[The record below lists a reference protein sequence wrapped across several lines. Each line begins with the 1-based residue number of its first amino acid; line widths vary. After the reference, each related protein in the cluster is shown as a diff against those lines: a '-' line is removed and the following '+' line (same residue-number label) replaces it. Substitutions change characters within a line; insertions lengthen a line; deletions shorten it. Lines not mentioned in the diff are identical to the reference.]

1 MSRQMSN
8 GPMVVL
14 SDESQR
20 TSGDDA
26 LSMNL
31 AAAQAVGEAVR
42 TTLGPRGMDKMLVD
56 ESGNVVVTN
65 DGVTLLEEMDV
76 DHPAADTLIDVATT
90 QESEVG
96 DGTTSAVVLASALL
110 TEAEDLL
117 ESDVHPST
125 VVAGYR
131 TATDVAL
138 DALEALAIDVEPD
151 DAETITEIAATA
163 MTGKGAEQERDLL
176 ASLVVDAIH
185 AATRE
190 DGSVDEDAIVVRQF
204 YGGSVDDSRFVPGVL
219 FDHEPPHTN
228 MPRNQSDANVL
239 VYEGDIELAELETD
253 AEATVGSFEE
263 YGGYVERERSQLE
276 EMVQQVANHGTDVL
290 VADGGIDDYAQQL
303 LADAGITAFRR
314 IDDEERGRI
323 AAATGGNQ
331 VGSLDTLS
339 ADDLG
344 HVGSVEQEVIREYS
358 FGRQGDREKTM
369 VFRDL
374 PTGEFGTV
382 LLRGSTEHVLDE
394 VERGVEDAVGVAT
407 AAVEDGSVLPGG
419 GAPEVAVSLAL
430 REAASGVEG
439 REQLAVEAYAEAI
452 EEAPTVLAENAGHD
466 AIDALVELTA
476 SHDEGN
482 ETTGIDAETG
492 DVVDML
498 EAGVVEP
505 LRVKTTAVT
514 SALDASGTILRIDDV
529 ISAGD
534 LSVEDDED
542 DDAGG
547 PGGPGGAGGM
557 GGMGGGM
564 GGMM

>member
-1 MSRQMSN
+1 
-8 GPMVVL
+8 MVVL

-31 AAAQAVGEAVR
+31 AAAQAVGETVR

-90 QESEVG
+90 QEAEVG

-110 TEAEDLL
+110 EEAEDLL
-117 ESDVHPST
+117 EQDVHPST
-125 VVAGYR
+125 IVGGYR
-131 TATDVAL
+131 TATEV
-138 DALEALAIDVEPD
+138 ALEALEDLAIDVEPD
-151 DAETITEIAATA
+151 DADTIAEIAATA
-163 MTGKGAEQERDLL
+163 MTGKGAEQARGLL
-176 ASLVVDAIH
+176 SDLVVRGVR

-190 DGSVDEDAIVVRQF
+190 DGTVDEDAIIIRQF
-204 YGGSVDDSRFVPGVL
+204 YGGSIDDSRFLSGIL
-219 FDHEPPHTN
+219 FDHLPCHQN
-228 MPRNQSDANVL
+228 MPREQYDADVL
-239 VYEGDIELAELETD
+239 VYEDDIEVTELETD
-253 AEATVGSFEE
+253 AEATVGSFDE
-263 YGGYVERERSQLE
+263 YGGYVEREQGELE
-276 EMVQQVANHGTDVL
+276 EKVDKIVEAGVDVL
-290 VADGGIDDYAQQL
+290 VTEGGIDDYAQQL
-303 LADAGITAFRR
+303 LVEAGITAFSR
-314 IDDEERGRI
+314 IDDYKRERI
-323 AAATGGNQ
+323 AKATGGSLVGNLDVLSEEHLGF
-331 VGSLDTLS
+331 VGSL
-339 ADDLG
+339 
-344 HVGSVEQEVIREYS
+344 EREVIREYT
-358 FGRQGDREKTM
+358 FRRQADKEKTM
-369 VFRDL
+369 VFTDL
-374 PTGEFGTV
+374 PTGEYGTI

-394 VERGVEDAVGVAT
+394 VERAVEDAVGVAT
-407 AAVEDGSVLPGG
+407 AAVEDGAVLPGG
-419 GAPEVAVSLAL
+419 GAPEIAVSLAL

-476 SHDEGN
+476 SHDEGD

-492 DVVDML
+492 EIVDML

-505 LRVKTTAVT
+505 LRVKTTAVN
-514 SALDASGTILRIDDV
+514 SALDASTTILRIDDV

-534 LSVEDDED
+534 LSVEDDDEGD
-542 DDAGG
+542 EGG
-547 PGGPGGAGGM
+547 PPGGAGGM